1 MGGALAPPAQEF
13 VDPSKASFVVELNYS
28 DRAFRLSERN
38 GRFSSDMSVSYSK
51 QFKRLASGGNPLKA
65 AKDFV
70 AQFAGCDEAHKLRK
84 RVIALARIK
93 KTVDGEVFRFPLEI
107 SDHLCFCVRNKS
119 TDDISCIRGRHFDKN
134 REEIISGP
142 YETPKECFKNC
153 QSESSSS
160 SSEVAP

>member
-1 MGGALAPPAQEF
+1 MNYGTLVMVGGHVHRPQGPTPSPAPDARLRGGLVRMGGALAPPAQEF

-84 RVIALARIK
+84 RVIALAKIR
-93 KTVDGEVFRFPLEI
+93 KTVDGEVFRFPVE
-107 SDHLCFCVRNKS
+107 D
-119 TDDISCIRGRHFDKN
+119 
-134 REEIISGP
+134 P
-142 YETPKECFKNC
+142 
-153 QSESSSS
+153 
-160 SSEVAP
+160 